1 MRGGYIEIDIYK
13 KILKCLNFYL
23 NYFMKIIFN
32 IIKLIKNMVNNISLF
47 F

>member
-1 MRGGYIEIDIYK
+1 MRGGVIDKDIYK

-32 IIKLIKNMVNNISLF
+32 IFKLIKKYGK
-47 F
+47 